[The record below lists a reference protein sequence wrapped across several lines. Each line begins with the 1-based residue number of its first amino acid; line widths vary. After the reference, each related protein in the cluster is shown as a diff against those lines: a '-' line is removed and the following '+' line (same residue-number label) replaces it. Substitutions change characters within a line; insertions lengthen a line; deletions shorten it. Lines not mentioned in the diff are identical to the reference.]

1 MTIVLTKKL
10 FVTMYIPTAVRMIIG
25 SYAMIW
31 RSSRSA
37 PTWLYG
43 EYEAYAPSTRKMW
56 ERVNANMT
64 SSRSPPE
71 KKRAPATT
79 MKTR

>member
-1 MTIVLTKKL
+1 MIGTGEAAIVLTKKL
-10 FVTMYIPTAVRMIIG
+10 FVTMYIPTAVRMIMG

-43 EYEAYAPSTRKMW
+43 E
-56 ERVNANMT
+56 
-64 SSRSPPE
+64 
-71 KKRAPATT
+71 
-79 MKTR
+79 